1 MIKEKMVNLL
11 YAIYNLLKFYFT
23 FIGQMDSLY
32 VLHILMFFIMLERQ
46 ILCVSGLIKHAFSKQ
61 TFFVIITY
69 LFNCEQYFLPES

>member
-11 YAIYNLLKFYFT
+11 HAIYNLLKFYFT

-46 ILCVSGLIKHAFSKQ
+46 IVCVSGLIKHAFSKFQ
-61 TFFVIITY
+61 SKH
-69 LFNCEQYFLPES
+69 FL